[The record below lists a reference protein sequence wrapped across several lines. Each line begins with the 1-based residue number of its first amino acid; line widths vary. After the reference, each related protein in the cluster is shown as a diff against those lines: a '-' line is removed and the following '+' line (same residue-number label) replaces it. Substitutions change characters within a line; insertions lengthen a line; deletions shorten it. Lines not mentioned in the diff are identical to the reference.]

1 MNLDFVTALSYGISS
16 IVNTRFVFIKFVNNL
31 FITKYTVPFSYRSNS
46 IPKMKLAMNDITAFS
61 LISIFALMS
70 NNDVRRV
77 GAFRTMINISTR
89 VPLPSTSSSHVLS
102 MGLIDDWKLI
112 FSEEGKAN
120 KAAYEARERA
130 EQEAAQREIL
140 ERRRNPEKM
149 EEYEQQVNEGRV
161 KLQEEKD
168 VWDFQGKIEDGYDPL
183 TEWTRLKDEG
193 LITTGNDLERDK
205 GSERLGSEGLIDVR
219 IDERLPYIDQGY
231 VDEGADLMGGIMN
244 LFGGNKEKVDKKDDN
259 EEEQDS
265 N

>member
-1 MNLDFVTALSYGISS
+1 MN
-16 IVNTRFVFIKFVNNL
+16 N
-31 FITKYTVPFSYRSNS
+31 
-46 IPKMKLAMNDITAFS
+46 IPAFS
-61 LISIFALMS
+61 LISIFAMMS

-77 GAFRTMINISTR
+77 GAFRTTTISTR
-89 VPLPSTSSSHVLS
+89 VPPPSTSSSHVVLS
-102 MGLIDDWKLI
+102 MGFIDDWKLI
-112 FSEEGKAN
+112 FSEEGKKN
-120 KAAYEARERA
+120 KAAYEARERD

-168 VWDFQGKIEDGYDPL
+168 VWDFQGQIEDGYDPI

-193 LITTGNDLERDK
+193 LITVGSDLERDK

-231 VDEGADLMGGIMN
+231 VDEGADVMGGIMK
-244 LFGGNKEKVDKKDDN
+244 LFGGNKKDDN
-259 EEEQDS
+259 KEGQ
-265 N
+265 